1 VSTDPLLE
9 LRLKIFLPILQSALA
24 MLLAS
29 GQALA
34 AEPVSRPLAGIESS
48 RATLK
53 NVATTPAPT
62 INVLDARIGTD
73 GRVIA
78 TCSSAENPAYRQWRD
93 RMAERGRLPQER

>member
-1 VSTDPLLE
+1 MSTDPLLE
-9 LRLKIFLPILQSALA
+9 LRLKIFLPILQLALA

-29 GQALA
+29 GQAFA

-53 NVATTPAPT
+53 NVTPAPAPT
-62 INVLDARIGTD
+62 INVLEGRLDVD